1 MEDVVIVGNNFV
13 IVLTDLRF
21 EETKTV
27 LTGPRDGPMVKCQI
41 QCNLQGMEG
50 LNLSQRC
57 L

>member
-1 MEDVVIVGNNFV
+1 VEDVVIVGNNFV